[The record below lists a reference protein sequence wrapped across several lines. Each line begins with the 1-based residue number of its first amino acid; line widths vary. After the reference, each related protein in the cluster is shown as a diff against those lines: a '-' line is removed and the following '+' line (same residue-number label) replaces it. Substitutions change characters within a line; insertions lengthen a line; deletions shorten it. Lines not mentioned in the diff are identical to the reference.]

1 MTIRKRFPPIPAISL
16 LLSLK
21 KKKSIQAL
29 LISRVN
35 HMSNA
40 FIKIKYIRS

>member
-21 KKKSIQAL
+21 KKKYPGPVDLS
-29 LISRVN
+29 SKS
-35 HMSNA
+35 HE
-40 FIKIKYIRS
+40 